1 MEYKIIKEP
10 FGFLKLFFN
19 QIEKVITEV
28 GSLRY
33 MKGIIQSKTK
43 TRERSLIQKIQ
54 TSGILF

>member
-1 MEYKIIKEP
+1 MKEP

-28 GSLRY
+28 GSLGY
-33 MKGIIQSKTK
+33 MKGIIQSKTRTK
-43 TRERSLIQKIQ
+43 EGSLIQKIQ